1 MLKSKFSYLLLFY
14 IILSLSPLKG
24 QTVRKIN
31 DKHIVNQQE
40 RMVFKQWDKNKFTP
54 KKGFLGL
61 NPQYWLTWGLH
72 PNYPKVDHRPL
83 SASGPQ
89 TLRMGML
96 LAMKESTQRYKLH
109 SDTLRST
116 SLTEI
121 YNYAPQVNSAD
132 PLWNLYYKNELS
144 PLLEERIDHLKDFP
158 YELKINLIAKGVLDW
173 YIQEF
178 ESLRQRLSIAQQSY
192 LDRGSRML
200 SYHRILQ
207 DYQLLNTNWNAK
219 VQYQAK
225 YLALA
230 KKIHV
235 SPNALSLHIPSIP
248 PGQTDIQIANK
259 ILTRLYAK

>member
-1 MLKSKFSYLLLFY
+1 MLKSKFLYLLFFY
-14 IILSLSPLKG
+14 IILSLSPLNG

-230 KKIHV
+230 RKIHV

>member
-1 MLKSKFSYLLLFY
+1 MLKSKFSYLLFFY
-14 IILSLSPLKG
+14 IILSLSPLNG

-121 YNYAPQVNSAD
+121 YNYAPQLSSAD

-207 DYQLLNTNWNAK
+207 DYQLLNSNWNAK

>member
-1 MLKSKFSYLLLFY
+1 MLKSKFSYLLFFY
-14 IILSLSPLKG
+14 IILSLSPLNG

-121 YNYAPQVNSAD
+121 YNYAPQVSSAD

-207 DYQLLNTNWNAK
+207 DYQLLNSNWNAK

-230 KKIHV
+230 RKIHV

>member
-14 IILSLSPLKG
+14 IILSLSPLNG

-248 PGQTDIQIANK
+248 PVQTDIQIANK

>member
-14 IILSLSPLKG
+14 IILSLSPLNG

-83 SASGPQ
+83 SPSGPQ

-144 PLLEERIDHLKDFP
+144 PLLEDRIDHLKDFS